1 MHRIKTKNKMNIPS
15 QQTISTTLIAS
26 AAWSLTSCTNNAD
39 AFTKG
44 VHTGYLAKRTAS
56 PLFQNLKSA
65 NVGLQKIS
73 GDTKYELGIS
83 IGEIKTGTESN
94 LGTNKESSTTT
105 HETIE
110 LSTKISSKDDSLGMA
125 KIYFYDPL
133 IMEKRNGNYV
143 VKTYNTGYVN
153 FGLTAK

>member
-1 MHRIKTKNKMNIPS
+1 MHRIKTKKMNIPS

-65 NVGLQKIS
+65 NVGLPKIS

-83 IGEIKTGTESN
+83 IGKSRRG
-94 LGTNKESSTTT
+94 
-105 HETIE
+105 
-110 LSTKISSKDDSLGMA
+110 LSRTWEQTKKVPQLRM
-125 KIYFYDPL
+125 
-133 IMEKRNGNYV
+133 KR
-143 VKTYNTGYVN
+143 
-153 FGLTAK
+153 

>member
-65 NVGLQKIS
+65 NVGLPKIS
-73 GDTKYELGIS
+73 GDTKYELG
-83 IGEIKTGTESN
+83 
-94 LGTNKESSTTT
+94 
-105 HETIE
+105 
-110 LSTKISSKDDSLGMA
+110 
-125 KIYFYDPL
+125 
-133 IMEKRNGNYV
+133 
-143 VKTYNTGYVN
+143 NTSVN
-153 FGLTAK
+153 FYRKIKS

>member
-1 MHRIKTKNKMNIPS
+1 MP
-15 QQTISTTLIAS
+15 
-26 AAWSLTSCTNNAD
+26 
-39 AFTKG
+39 
-44 VHTGYLAKRTAS
+44 
-56 PLFQNLKSA
+56 
-65 NVGLQKIS
+65 KIS

>member
-1 MHRIKTKNKMNIPS
+1 MNIPS

-65 NVGLQKIS
+65 NVGLPKIS
-73 GDTKYELGIS
+73 GDTKYELGILEKS
-83 IGEIKTGTESN
+83 RR
-94 LGTNKESSTTT
+94 
-105 HETIE
+105 E
-110 LSTKISSKDDSLGMA
+110 LSRTWEQTKKVPQLRM
-125 KIYFYDPL
+125 
-133 IMEKRNGNYV
+133 KR
-143 VKTYNTGYVN
+143 
-153 FGLTAK
+153 